1 MTATRKQAEKKGEVE
16 ARPSGRDPIGDWL
29 DVLESMLGV
38 PAARRRAIRQELEDH
53 LRSRVDDLTIT
64 GLSEPEAVRAA
75 VGELGET
82 ADLARRFREAAS
94 VNRRRLWMHAAMFG
108 LVGGAI
114 AVGTV
119 GVTGG
124 LNTSGPAAVAGAAG
138 GVVSAE
144 PADEYGGMQRYSV
157 HGLVLSD
164 TPLESSAAGD
174 RLVDTIVDLVQP
186 AEWEEFGGESRIK
199 LLGNTLFVS
208 APAEVREGVEWVLA
222 SLEEDAE
229 RLRAER
235 ERRAEEVVE
244 SRRAVVEG
252 RIAELN
258 AELERFYTEVESLH
272 KRERQL
278 KQRIAQQAIILD
290 MNRGSTFTD
299 PAEAAEKAD
308 RFNDELDTW
317 QVELGQVSARR
328 DEAADR
334 IERIREVLLDLQYG
348 VPGRPD
354 LSGSTMAMP
363 DAALP
368 ARQSTASASRGE
380 TDRRAALTE
389 EKQRL
394 EGERVAVEQ
403 RIKMLRGETSRARGN
418 PFEELSAEERA
429 AKSERVAALE
439 HETATL
445 ELRLKDLDA
454 RLERVREV
462 LLDVEYGRAR
472 EESRAADSTRSYRVI
487 DEDGRVV
494 QHFLTPEQARVEMRT
509 DGDATRLA
517 DGEASEPFVYV
528 AGAVAKR
535 GKYPLPEGKLGLF
548 ELVSQLDIRQRGA
561 FVQVSR
567 PDGSPKIMQMAVAA
581 ILDGVPAKESLEQ
594 GDVVRVIVPEP
605 TEAEPKTVRFRSLD
619 GEERS
624 FAIGDGGV
632 RTVADVVREAASMM
646 PDAPGL
652 VSLRLISNNGMRT
665 EPRVQTVVPLEVIL
679 DGRYTRFETYGL
691 SDGDIVELIRSPG
704 SSTGDPG

>member
-82 ADLARRFREAAS
+82 ADLAKRFREAAS

-114 AVGTV
+114 AIGTV

-138 GVVSAE
+138 GAVSAE

-164 TPLESSAAGD
+164 APLEATAAGD

-229 RLRAER
+229 RIRAER

-252 RIAELN
+252 RIEELN
-258 AELERFYTEVESLH
+258 AELERLLGELGDLAERSSANQMRMRDNLTPFNPPNMTQEQ
-272 KRERQL
+272 REERDRMNLELSRNSQL
-278 KQRIAQQAIILD
+278 IDAERELLNERIA
-290 MNRGSTFTD
+290 R
-299 PAEAAEKAD
+299 
-308 RFNDELDTW
+308 
-317 QVELGQVSARR
+317 V
-328 DEAADR
+328 
-334 IERIREVLLDLQYG
+334 REVLLDLQYG

-368 ARQSTASASRGE
+368 TAG
-380 TDRRAALTE
+380 DAAH
-389 EKQRL
+389 
-394 EGERVAVEQ
+394 
-403 RIKMLRGETSRARGN
+403 S
-418 PFEELSAEERA
+418 
-429 AKSERVAALE
+429 
-439 HETATL
+439 
-445 ELRLKDLDA
+445 
-454 RLERVREV
+454 
-462 LLDVEYGRAR
+462 
-472 EESRAADSTRSYRVI
+472 ADSKL
-487 DEDGRVV
+487 D
-494 QHFLTPEQARVEMRT
+494 
-509 DGDATRLA
+509 
-517 DGEASEPFVYV
+517 EPFVYV
-528 AGAVAKR
+528 AGTVAKR

-567 PDGSPKIMQMAVAA
+567 PDGSPKIMQMSVAA
-581 ILDGVPAKESLEQ
+581 ILDGVPAKESLQQ
-594 GDVVRVIVPEP
+594 GDVVRVIVPEA

-624 FAIGDGGV
+624 FIIGDGGV
-632 RTVADVVREAASMM
+632 RTVADVLREVDL
-646 PDAPGL
+646 PTEAPTGIL
-652 VSLRLISNNGMRT
+652 LRLVYPQASGGQ
-665 EPRVQTVVPLEVIL
+665 RVGAVYPLESVL
-679 DGRYTRFETYGL
+679 GSYVSQLETG
-691 SDGDIVELIRSPG
+691 SVTPGTIIELVPRP
-704 SSTGDPG
+704 